1 MAHRCNAFPGRFP
14 SEIAQEERR
23 LPVGMLDEIL
33 EARAF
38 MEAKGIYDRLSDYDE
53 KTRMKLMRDPLMQ
66 LVREIDLAI
75 AAEEI
80 KKRRGEQGHDA

>member
-1 MAHRCNAFPGRFP
+1 VAYREWLIAPAGLLE
-14 SEIAQEERR
+14 EI
-23 LPVGMLDEIL
+23 I

-38 MEAKGIYDRLSDYDE
+38 ESAKGIYDRLSDYDE